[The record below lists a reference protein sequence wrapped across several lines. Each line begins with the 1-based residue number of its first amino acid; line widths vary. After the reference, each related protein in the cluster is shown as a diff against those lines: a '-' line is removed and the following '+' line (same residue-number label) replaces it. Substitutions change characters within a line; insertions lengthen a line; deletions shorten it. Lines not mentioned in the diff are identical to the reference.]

1 MVNFNYS
8 ISLDEQG
15 NVKKKVRLIKYNT
28 KILAFSIVKPETQ
41 YFFNNTEEF
50 LESVKDCEPEIFE
63 DLTGENIFNKP
74 CLENNFQKSANT
86 LTLRVIPEKRSQIRI
101 DWCSR
106 VFSARTPG
114 AEARDNNR
122 LF

>member
-8 ISLDEQG
+8 VSLDEQG

-50 LESVKDCEPEIFE
+50 LESVKDCELEIFE
-63 DLTGENIFNKP
+63 DLTGENIFDKP
-74 CLENNFQKSANT
+74 GFKNNFQKSANT

-101 DWCSR
+101 D
-106 VFSARTPG
+106 
-114 AEARDNNR
+114 
-122 LF
+122 

>member
-101 DWCSR
+101 D
-106 VFSARTPG
+106 
-114 AEARDNNR
+114 
-122 LF
+122 